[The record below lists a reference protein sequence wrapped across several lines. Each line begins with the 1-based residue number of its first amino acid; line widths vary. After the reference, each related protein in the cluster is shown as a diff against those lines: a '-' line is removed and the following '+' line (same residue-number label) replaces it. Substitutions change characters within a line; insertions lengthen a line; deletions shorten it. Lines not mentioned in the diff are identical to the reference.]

1 MPEKTHRNLCH
12 HIHSSLTV
20 DWSGD
25 GWRVQPCCFTPDV
38 ATKIDTSDRDWY
50 SKLWPTLR
58 QDNLADR
65 PLDVSTCG
73 ACIKDEIV
81 GKRSPRIG
89 SLDKWGVSPPMGATG
104 PRELEVQIHNT
115 CNNACMICGPVS
127 SSLWKRYADRQAGTT
142 RSRLCTRDD
151 LRDLISNLDLG
162 QLKQIKLLGG
172 EPLLTDGHHH
182 MVELVRDKGV
192 DLSGLTLWYNTN
204 GSRRVDKQTL
214 DLWDRCRQVFVYFS
228 LDDTGVA
235 FNYQRFPGDWQTVTE
250 NMRWFRDNTGHNVI
264 LRLERTVGLLNAH
277 RLWGLEDWRRR
288 EFAENAHGY
297 HTEINTHI
305 AHGLFSLDNI
315 SGRHLEFLLADQQN
329 LELLGR
335 IYPVDTLRGNDD
347 GRVLEMVRR
356 QDQLRGVDIRDY
368 FPEFPSLYD

>member
-104 PRELEVQIHNT
+104 PRELQVFAIGCCHQ
-115 CNNACMICGPVS
+115 
-127 SSLWKRYADRQAGTT
+127 LYADRQAGTT

-192 DLSGLTLWYNTN
+192 DLSGLTLWYHTN

-228 LDDTGVA
+228 LDDTGDA

-297 HTEINTHI
+297 HTEINTHM

-356 QDQLRGVDIRDY
+356 QDQLRGVDICDY

>member
-1 MPEKTHRNLCH
+1 MANSPGRVRRWSINRFLRHMPEKTHRNLCH

-142 RSRLCTRDD
+142 R
-151 LRDLISNLDLG
+151 
-162 QLKQIKLLGG
+162 
-172 EPLLTDGHHH
+172 
-182 MVELVRDKGV
+182 
-192 DLSGLTLWYNTN
+192 
-204 GSRRVDKQTL
+204 
-214 DLWDRCRQVFVYFS
+214 FS
-228 LDDTGVA
+228 L
-235 FNYQRFPGDWQTVTE
+235 
-250 NMRWFRDNTGHNVI
+250 
-264 LRLERTVGLLNAH
+264 
-277 RLWGLEDWRRR
+277 
-288 EFAENAHGY
+288 
-297 HTEINTHI
+297 
-305 AHGLFSLDNI
+305 
-315 SGRHLEFLLADQQN
+315 
-329 LELLGR
+329 
-335 IYPVDTLRGNDD
+335 
-347 GRVLEMVRR
+347 
-356 QDQLRGVDIRDY
+356 
-368 FPEFPSLYD
+368 